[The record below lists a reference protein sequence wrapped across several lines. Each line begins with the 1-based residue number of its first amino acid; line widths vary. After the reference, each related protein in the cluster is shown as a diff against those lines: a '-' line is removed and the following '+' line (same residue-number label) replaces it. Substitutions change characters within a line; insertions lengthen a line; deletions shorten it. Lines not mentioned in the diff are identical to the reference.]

1 MKIGGTTWAP
11 RSSMEEEEE
20 EEEGKE
26 GKGGILNYKVKKE
39 RGEESESIYIKKLDE
54 ST

>member
-26 GKGGILNYKVKKE
+26 E
-39 RGEESESIYIKKLDE
+39 RGVF
-54 ST
+54 